1 MQSIQHSNVTNLSR
15 THHIEAALTKLF
27 LLLAQEYFVCM
38 VVFLRWQKFTTHSVY
53 APLSKLIHTYRKS
66 PNS

>member
-27 LLLAQEYFVCM
+27 LLLAQKYFVCM